1 MSKYSALFE
10 RIAKSEND
18 REKLSFSE
26 IEKLGGVPLDHSFLN
41 AKKELEQLGWRV
53 KKISLKEKT
62 VVFEKLD
69 KEPTGQRKN
78 ESRN

>member
-26 IEKLGGVPLDHSFLN
+26 IEKLGGVPFDHSFLN

-53 KKISLKEKT
+53 KKISLKEET
-62 VVFEKLD
+62 VVFEKLE
-69 KEPTGQRKN
+69 KEPTGQRK
-78 ESRN
+78 E